1 MPFRPTKKATL
12 LMPSGPPD
20 DPDRLHLW
28 IVLTDPCELNANLI
42 VSVSTLHE
50 HRFHDP
56 ACVIAA
62 GEHRRIRWT
71 SWIEYRRAK
80 ALHSNALVRGEA
92 AWYYREDQPVTD
104 ALFERVCRGLL
115 ESKYTPIR
123 LRRYFQGKGP
133 AF

>member
-1 MPFRPTKKATL
+1 M
-12 LMPSGPPD
+12 SGG
-20 DPDRLHLW
+20 LK
-28 IVLTDPCELNANLI
+28 
-42 VSVSTLHE
+42 LHE
-50 HRFHDP
+50 DRFHDP
-56 ACVIAA
+56 ACVIEA

-71 SWIEYRRAK
+71 SWIEYRCAK

-92 AWYYREDQPVTD
+92 PWYYREDQPVTD

-123 LRRYFQGKGP
+123 IRRYFQGKGP